1 MIRICAWCGKNM
13 GAAPSDVHA
22 ETIITHGVCAA
33 CLNKL
38 FGEEGVELQ
47 VFLDSLA
54 VPVVVVDA
62 TVTVKTANRPA
73 RALLHKEA
81 PDIEGYKGGDVFEC
95 AHAKQPEGCGYTI
108 HCSGC
113 VIRQTVTDTF
123 RSGRSH
129 LKVPACLQNGTPA
142 DHEQVNLLISTEK
155 VGGVVLLRMDE
166 VGGTLGAPP

>member
-1 MIRICAWCGKNM
+1 MKRICAWCHKNM
-13 GAAPSDVHA
+13 GTMPSDIHA
-22 ETIITHGVCAA
+22 ETIITHGICKD
-33 CLNKL
+33 CLHQL

-73 RALLHKEA
+73 RELLHKELPA
-81 PDIEGYKGGDVFEC
+81 IEGYKGGDVFEC
-95 AHAKQPEGCGYTI
+95 VHAKQPEGCGFTI

-123 RSGRSH
+123 QSGKSH

-142 DHEQVNLLISTEK
+142 DHEEVNLLISTEK
-155 VGGVVLLRMDE
+155 VGDVVLLRIDE
-166 VGGTLGAPP
+166 VARKYE